1 MKYCRVTQRLAQMM
15 PDEAG
20 LWDDVSGRV
29 RFTSSLPRGQAYQVE
44 TDSGIK
50 TVPRTLVEA
59 EIVGGEIV
67 SHGSPGVEVF
77 AGGENSN
84 PPEAYWRVE
93 YLRLEA
99 KGLRLYLEGFTFLA
113 IPDGEIDLTE
123 VTPVAAAEPQG
134 ITKGDKG
141 DKGDSVT
148 VTGYYFDEVGDSV
161 VEFSDGSTTVV
172 KRGIQGVP
180 GQDGDSITITSE
192 SANAQ
197 GDIELHFSD
206 GTEITI
212 PKGDKGDPG
221 LTPYIKD
228 MVWWVG
234 DESTGVLAQGPKGDQ
249 GIAPDRSPI
258 TINFYGTGDPVL
270 SDFPDAQVGD
280 LIERV
285 SDGQRWKVEES

>member
-67 SHGSPGVEVF
+67 SHGSPGVEIF

-93 YLRLEA
+93 YLGLEA
-99 KGLRLYLEGFTFLA
+99 KGQRLYLDGFTFLA

-134 ITKGDKG
+134 IT
-141 DKGDSVT
+141 
-148 VTGYYFDEVGDSV
+148 
-161 VEFSDGSTTVV
+161 
-172 KRGIQGVP
+172 
-180 GQDGDSITITSE
+180 
-192 SANAQ
+192 
-197 GDIELHFSD
+197 
-206 GTEITI
+206 
-212 PKGDKGDPG
+212 KGDKGDPG

-249 GIAPDRSPI
+249 GVAPERSPI
-258 TINFYGTGDPVL
+258 TINFHGTGEPVL

-280 LIERV
+280 MIERV
-285 SDGQRWKVEES
+285 SDGQRWKVETS